1 VDGTKRFFWLVVSI
15 AALAAGGNAQVPAGK
30 PEVFVIHGPT
40 IVAFF
45 HPISQKELDNGE
57 GDAEAGD
64 DFSYYSSLVRK
75 PLKSAG
81 IRYETIVAR
90 SFRVRVGKKIRVFH
104 TGEIG
109 IGYYFIA
116 PGKEP
121 HVEEGVMTDDDLVD
135 EARKY
140 FGIKIRYHPNPVS

>member
-1 VDGTKRFFWLVVSI
+1 MKRFFWLVVSI
-15 AALAAGGNAQVPAGK
+15 AAYAVSGNAQAPAK
-30 PEVFVIHGPT
+30 RPEVFVIHGPA
-40 IVAFF
+40 IIAFF

-64 DFSYYSSLVRK
+64 DFSYYSSVVRK
-75 PLKSAG
+75 PLKNAG